1 MTEQIFDMDNGFWRT
16 VGKAGDMV
24 LLTFLTFITSIPVIT
39 AGTSFCALYYVAFKI
54 LEDDNRST
62 IKNFF
67 HSFRENL
74 LQGMVLTVCM
84 GAAGGILSFDI
95 WFMVQAGDF
104 GQNQA
109 LFYGGWVICAFLGL
123 LYLILFLYLFPLQ
136 ARFYNPLRVTVKNA
150 LMGGVLCLKQTVLMI
165 VGDGMMTAIVVL
177 CFRTVPQIAVIPV
190 LLFLPLCACYNA
202 WVLRTLL
209 GLVPG
214 KKNLPVPDEE
224 TP

>member
-84 GAAGGILSFDI
+84 GAVMTLSN
-95 WFMVQAGDF
+95 VS
-104 GQNQA
+104 
-109 LFYGGWVICAFLGL
+109 
-123 LYLILFLYLFPLQ
+123 
-136 ARFYNPLRVTVKNA
+136 K
-150 LMGGVLCLKQTVLMI
+150 
-165 VGDGMMTAIVVL
+165 
-177 CFRTVPQIAVIPV
+177 
-190 LLFLPLCACYNA
+190 
-202 WVLRTLL
+202 TLL
-209 GLVPG
+209 SLSYYTNSIG
-214 KKNLPVPDEE
+214 D
-224 TP
+224 